1 MCFVLKQE
9 KSDKIRQQR
18 EATEEKN
25 VKVKKVLDELR
36 SGVELLF
43 RSIRCDSSVIQDMLG
58 SDNRVTNKNI
68 LQYMGIIEQ
77 KTMELL
83 QAQQYLQMKVCIMAI
98 LIVMYHGV
106 SVIRY
111 GYTS

>member
-1 MCFVLKQE
+1 MKKE

-98 LIVMYHGV
+98 LIVIYHGV

>member
-1 MCFVLKQE
+1 MDFFKE
-9 KSDKIRQQR
+9 KSEKIRSQR
-18 EATEEKN
+18 EATEKNN

-58 SDNRVTNKNI
+58 SDDRVTNKNI

-83 QAQQYLQMKVCIMAI
+83 QAQQYLQMKVCTMA
-98 LIVMYHGV
+98 LPEVMYHGV
-106 SVIRY
+106 SVINH
-111 GYTS
+111 GYAF